1 MLSGTATLINPLN
14 NRTRMLRYFNGNSI
28 LYFSVPHQQANGQLQ
43 IKHKNKL
50 KKKHIIMLNK
60 KYKKKSQYYCK
71 QNLQLMHIQQRHSI
85 RNQQES
91 KISQLLSKNANAQDR
106 VYAGPNKSCRI
117 LTSDSSKL
125 HFNTVLPPMP
135 RSLKRSFPFT
145 FYNTNFFIHFSSFPF
160 LLHMPPISSFF
171 IRSLQ

>member
-60 KYKKKSQYYCK
+60 KYKKKKSIL
-71 QNLQLMHIQQRHSI
+71 LQTEFAVDAHLAKAFH
-85 RNQQES
+85 
-91 KISQLLSKNANAQDR
+91 KKPT
-106 VYAGPNKSCRI
+106 GK
-117 LTSDSSKL
+117 
-125 HFNTVLPPMP
+125 
-135 RSLKRSFPFT
+135 
-145 FYNTNFFIHFSSFPF
+145 
-160 LLHMPPISSFF
+160 
-171 IRSLQ
+171 